1 MKDSSTLYL
10 IQVVEF
16 LTFSFTARGLS
27 VSKSIINYRKASFF
41 TSAPDIRRLPPDTGY
56 EVAFAGRSNAGKSS
70 AINTLTNKTR
80 LAFVSKQPGRTQ
92 LINFFKIK
100 DMQSLVDL
108 PGYGFA
114 KVPKPMKDHW
124 RKLLPKYL
132 QERKSLIGLVLVV
145 DIRRELTELDTQML
159 DWFAPQKKPIHVLLT
174 KSDKVSKDKS
184 LRTLNKINNELKEK
198 WGKKFNVECSAQLF
212 SSLKKQGIEKATE
225 KIEQWLT

>member
-1 MKDSSTLYL
+1 MSILQNVSFVISTNHFDELPSDSGRE
-10 IQVVEF
+10 I
-16 LTFSFTARGLS
+16 
-27 VSKSIINYRKASFF
+27 
-41 TSAPDIRRLPPDTGY
+41 
-56 EVAFAGRSNAGKSS
+56 AFAGRSNAGKSS

-159 DWFAPQKKPIHVLLT
+159 DWFAPQKKPIHLLLT

>member
-1 MKDSSTLYL
+1 MSILQNVSFVISTNHFDELPSDSGRE
-10 IQVVEF
+10 I
-16 LTFSFTARGLS
+16 
-27 VSKSIINYRKASFF
+27 
-41 TSAPDIRRLPPDTGY
+41 
-56 EVAFAGRSNAGKSS
+56 AFAGRSNAGKSS

-198 WGKKFNVECSAQLF
+198 WGKKFNLECSAQLF

>member
-1 MKDSSTLYL
+1 MSILQNVSFVISTNHFDELPSDSGRE
-10 IQVVEF
+10 I
-16 LTFSFTARGLS
+16 
-27 VSKSIINYRKASFF
+27 
-41 TSAPDIRRLPPDTGY
+41 
-56 EVAFAGRSNAGKSS
+56 AFAGRSNAGKSS

-198 WGKKFNVECSAQLF
+198 WGKKFNVECSAQLI
-212 SSLKKQGIEKATE
+212 SSLKKQGIEKATK

>member
-1 MKDSSTLYL
+1 MSILQNVSFVISTNHFDELPSDSGRE
-10 IQVVEF
+10 I
-16 LTFSFTARGLS
+16 
-27 VSKSIINYRKASFF
+27 
-41 TSAPDIRRLPPDTGY
+41 
-56 EVAFAGRSNAGKSS
+56 AFAGRSNAGKSS

-159 DWFAPQKKPIHVLLT
+159 DWFAPQKKSIHVLLT

>member
-1 MKDSSTLYL
+1 MSILQNVSFVISTNHFDELPSDSGRE
-10 IQVVEF
+10 I
-16 LTFSFTARGLS
+16 
-27 VSKSIINYRKASFF
+27 
-41 TSAPDIRRLPPDTGY
+41 
-56 EVAFAGRSNAGKSS
+56 AFAGRSNAGKSS

-212 SSLKKQGIEKATE
+212 SSLKKQGIGKATE

>member
-1 MKDSSTLYL
+1 MSILQNVSFVISTNHFDELPSDSGRE
-10 IQVVEF
+10 I
-16 LTFSFTARGLS
+16 
-27 VSKSIINYRKASFF
+27 
-41 TSAPDIRRLPPDTGY
+41 
-56 EVAFAGRSNAGKSS
+56 AFAGRSNAGKSS

-184 LRTLNKINNELKEK
+184 LRILNKINNELKEK

>member
-1 MKDSSTLYL
+1 MSILQNVSFVISTNHFDKLP
-10 IQVVEF
+10 ID
-16 LTFSFTARGLS
+16 RGRE
-27 VSKSIINYRKASFF
+27 I
-41 TSAPDIRRLPPDTGY
+41 
-56 EVAFAGRSNAGKSS
+56 AFAGRSNAGKSS

-212 SSLKKQGIEKATE
+212 SSLKKQGIEKATK

>member
-1 MKDSSTLYL
+1 MSILQNVSFVISTNHFDELPIDSGRE
-10 IQVVEF
+10 I
-16 LTFSFTARGLS
+16 
-27 VSKSIINYRKASFF
+27 
-41 TSAPDIRRLPPDTGY
+41 
-56 EVAFAGRSNAGKSS
+56 AFAGRSNAGKSS

>member
-1 MKDSSTLYL
+1 MSILQNVSFVISTNHFDELPSDSGRE
-10 IQVVEF
+10 I
-16 LTFSFTARGLS
+16 
-27 VSKSIINYRKASFF
+27 
-41 TSAPDIRRLPPDTGY
+41 
-56 EVAFAGRSNAGKSS
+56 AFAGRSNAGKSS

-174 KSDKVSKDKS
+174 KSDKVSKDNS

>member
-1 MKDSSTLYL
+1 MSILQNVSFVISTNHFDELPSDSGRE
-10 IQVVEF
+10 I
-16 LTFSFTARGLS
+16 
-27 VSKSIINYRKASFF
+27 
-41 TSAPDIRRLPPDTGY
+41 
-56 EVAFAGRSNAGKSS
+56 AFAGRSNAGKSS

>member
-1 MKDSSTLYL
+1 MSILQNVSFVISTNHFDELPSDSGRE
-10 IQVVEF
+10 I
-16 LTFSFTARGLS
+16 
-27 VSKSIINYRKASFF
+27 
-41 TSAPDIRRLPPDTGY
+41 
-56 EVAFAGRSNAGKSS
+56 AFAGRSNAGKSS

-159 DWFAPQKKPIHVLLT
+159 DWFAPQKKPMHVLLT